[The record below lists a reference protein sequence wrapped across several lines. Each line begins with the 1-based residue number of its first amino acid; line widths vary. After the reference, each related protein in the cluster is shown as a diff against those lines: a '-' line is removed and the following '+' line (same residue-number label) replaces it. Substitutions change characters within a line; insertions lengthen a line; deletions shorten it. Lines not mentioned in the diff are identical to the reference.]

1 MKQKVYFLAIMS
13 FIFIGNLH
21 VKGQDVVQIPGG
33 AQNGGLLESTIN
45 NDQAAAGTD
54 RIYEL
59 ERGQFYLVHAGIN
72 VDNPGG
78 SITIRAEEGNDPLPV
93 IVMQPLNEVNVTP
106 SVVKSSLYLQN
117 LQYHVMPT
125 NRAWVGEALFDISGT
140 DCKLDVS
147 GCFFET
153 GHGLDAI
160 FKMADV
166 ESGAVAIIRD
176 SYFRDMDRKANW
188 WSGRVLDFRS
198 TMADTIIFENNT
210 VTGTQLTILQ
220 NNALCDFALI
230 NHNTF
235 VNGSKYPFLNMNW
248 KTLYVTNNL
257 FVNVNWT
264 GEDYENVASGG
275 QDPDALLMGLVGLD
289 TITNAIDLPDKYLDG
304 ENLSS
309 DLDDFS
315 DLVWYAA
322 DNVVV
327 HSSTLD
333 NYYNGGLNDN
343 PDFNAPESYLT
354 WNSGIHGSGPFQV
367 HNVPAI
373 WMNER
378 TTQLVNDHDNI
389 ISENNSLY
397 EMSIAELGLGTEP
410 MPQAVADVYI
420 QFNRHLYGVPGV
432 QMPTDQEFLV
442 TYFGDYDPNTIPG
455 VGGENSTEGGIVLFS
470 NLTEDFSYTASLV
483 SESDG
488 LPIGSLIWD
497 DKTYDFDASLA
508 SIQSVYGGG
517 SVLQVDEFSLIT
529 SAIQK
534 KYMNNFQVQCYPNP
548 AREKAMISFTL
559 PAPAHVNL
567 SIFDLTGKLV
577 VNLLNEERSQG
588 TTETEFYPSTNNNV
602 YIYRLTTGNSSKS
615 GLISFA
621 R

>member
-1 MKQKVYFLAIMS
+1 MKIKIYFL
-13 FIFIGNLH
+13 FILGWIYTFDS
-21 VKGQDVVQIPGG
+21 QSQEVVSIPGG

-45 NDQAAAGTD
+45 TDDAAVGTD

-59 ERGQFYLVHAGIN
+59 ERGQFYLMHAGIN

-78 SITIRAEEGNDPLPV
+78 SITIRAEEGDGPLPV

-106 SVVKSSLYLQN
+106 SVVKSSLYLESIQW
-117 LQYHVMPT
+117 QVMPT
-125 NRAWVGEALFDISGT
+125 NRAWIGEALIDISGV
-140 DCKLDVS
+140 DCKLDVR

-153 GHGLDAI
+153 AHGLDAI

-166 ESGAVAIIRD
+166 ESGAVAKIRD

-188 WSGRVLDFRS
+188 WSGRVIDFRS

-210 VTGTQLTILQ
+210 VTGSQLTILQ

-235 VNGSKYPFLNMNW
+235 INGSKYPFLNVNW
-248 KTLYVTNNL
+248 KTLFVTNNL

-264 GEDYENVASGG
+264 GEDFENVASGG

-289 TITNAIDLPDKYLDG
+289 TITNAIELPDRYLDG
-304 ENLSS
+304 QGNITSE
-309 DLDDFS
+309 LDDFS

-327 HSSTLD
+327 HSATLD

-354 WNSGIHGSGPFQV
+354 WNQEIYGSGPFQV
-367 HNVPAI
+367 RNVPAI

-378 TTQLVNDHDNI
+378 TTELVNDYDNI

-410 MPQAVADVYI
+410 MPQDVADVYI

-432 QMPTDQEFLV
+432 TMPTDEEFLI

-455 VGGENSTEGGIVLFS
+455 VGGENSKEGGIVLFS
-470 NLTEDFSYTASLV
+470 DLTEDFSYTANLV
-483 SESDG
+483 SQSDG
-488 LPIGSLIWD
+488 LPIGSLLWD
-497 DKTYDFDASLA
+497 DKTYDFDASFE
-508 SIQSVYGGG
+508 SIQSVYSGGA
-517 SVLQVDEFSLIT
+517 LLDVDEISLIT
-529 SAIQK
+529 STNQ
-534 KYMNNFQVQCYPNP
+534 NNYTGNLQVQCYPNP
-548 AREKAMISFTL
+548 AREKATIRFSLQT
-559 PAPAHVNL
+559 PAHVNL
-567 SIFDLTGKLV
+567 SIYDLTGKLV
-577 VNLLNEERSQG
+577 VNLVNEQRPAGMTQ
-588 TTETEFYPSTNNNV
+588 TEFVPSEGSNV
-602 YIYRLTTGNSSKS
+602 YIYRLTTGNYSKS
-615 GLISFA
+615 GLVTFTQ
-621 R
+621 